1 MRKAGYP
8 PSIDDSA
15 IGMRRA
21 RDARLAVPIEVS
33 RSTEALVDVPL
44 FTGPSYRSVQDS
56 YKGRRHFS
64 AGLASSQAVGAGVH
78 LEK

>member
-1 MRKAGYP
+1 MRRAGFP

-21 RDARLAVPIEVS
+21 REAKLIAQSEVS
-33 RSTEALVDVPL
+33 RSTEALVDIPL
-44 FTGPSYRSVQDS
+44 FTTPSYRSVQDV
-56 YKGRRHFS
+56 YKARRHFS
-64 AGLASSQAVGAGVH
+64 AGVAGSQAVGAGVH